1 MQFTQETSRWV
12 DRRASSKIIVSG
24 SVVWRDTRRVRPA
37 WTYSVC
43 RKAFRDRPSS
53 AGSGDSIRVSPKRC
67 RRMSAEA
74 EQNGSTDA
82 LFLPISLK
90 KSRIEIELPNGGVVR
105 LPADV
110 SRGVLVAVVRVV
122 GSLRPWKAPQS

>member
-1 MQFTQETSRWV
+1 MGRPPSIVEDYREWQRRLERYQTSEANLDVFCLQEGVSRSTFFRWK
-12 DRRASSKIIVSG
+12 RRLDKGIPETLQA
-24 SVVWRDTRRVRPA
+24 DA
-37 WTYSVC
+37 
-43 RKAFRDRPSS
+43 
-53 AGSGDSIRVSPKRC
+53 
-67 RRMSAEA
+67 AEP

>member
-1 MQFTQETSRWV
+1 MGRPP
-12 DRRASSKIIVSG
+12 
-24 SVVWRDTRRVRPA
+24 SVVEDYREWERRLERYQA
-37 WTYSVC
+37 N
-43 RKAFRDRPSS
+43 A
-53 AGSGDSIRVSPKRC
+53 VSLDVFCLQEGVSRSTFYRWKRRLDKDLPETLQADYAEPK
-67 RRMSAEA
+67 
-74 EQNGSTDA
+74 QNGSTDS

-90 KSRIEIELPNGGVVR
+90 KSRIEIELPNGGMVR

>member
-1 MQFTQETSRWV
+1 VEDYREWARRLERYQAQEVNLDMFCLQEGVSRSTFYRWK
-12 DRRASSKIIVSG
+12 RRLDNGVPETLQTA
-24 SVVWRDTRRVRPA
+24 A
-37 WTYSVC
+37 
-43 RKAFRDRPSS
+43 
-53 AGSGDSIRVSPKRC
+53 
-67 RRMSAEA
+67 AEP

-110 SRGVLVAVVRVV
+110 GQGVLTAVVRVV